1 MNNRRHQIQK
11 MERAL
16 SNKLNKTVKTFK
28 DTNNSRQ
35 KIMRLIKELND
46 NGEMRI
52 AGFQRTAKTRYLKEG
67 QKNTKYFF
75 NLNTNKYEPPVI
87 TGLLNKRGKLVT
99 NTTTMCK
106 IASKYH
112 RELQSPPKR
121 KRDNA

>member
-16 SNKLNKTVKTFK
+16 NNKLNKTVKTFK
-28 DTNNSRQ
+28 DTKNSRQ

-46 NGEMRI
+46 NGEIRI
-52 AGFQRTAKTRYLKEG
+52 VGFQRTAKTRYLKKG

-87 TGLLNKRGKLVT
+87 TGLFNKRGKLVT
-99 NTTTMCK
+99 DTTTMCK
-106 IASKYH
+106 IASKYY
-112 RELQSPPKR
+112 REL
-121 KRDNA
+121 